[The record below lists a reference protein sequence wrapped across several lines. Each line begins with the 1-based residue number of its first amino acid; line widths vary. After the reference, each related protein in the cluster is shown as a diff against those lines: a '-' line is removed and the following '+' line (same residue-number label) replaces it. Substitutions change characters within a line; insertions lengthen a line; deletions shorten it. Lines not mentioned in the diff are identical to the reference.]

1 MARPETIGMPEDF
14 FFTGATGASRGVGRG
29 VGRASWAG
37 AIATWSL
44 IWEMS
49 AMI

>member
-1 MARPETIGMPEDF
+1 MARPETIEIPEVF
-14 FFTGATGASRGVGRG
+14 FLTGATGASRGVGR
-29 VGRASWAG
+29 AAWAG